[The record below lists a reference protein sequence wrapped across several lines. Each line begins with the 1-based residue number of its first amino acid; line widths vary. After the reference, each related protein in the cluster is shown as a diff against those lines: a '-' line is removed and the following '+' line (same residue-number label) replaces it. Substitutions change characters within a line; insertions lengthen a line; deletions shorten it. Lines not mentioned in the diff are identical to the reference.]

1 VNIEDVKT
9 ILERIIGRTERL
21 IAAGRRQEILNER
34 FFHHMFSWEVGKLLE
49 SRNEDLWGSLFLAPE
64 AKTRLKFR
72 RKGIKV
78 GDAEFTK
85 ANAIDTGRSGNLDFV
100 LKAQPLICV
109 EWKGP
114 KLFTASSALE
124 VLLKLL
130 KQPQEA
136 TKVFAAVVTSCTSGG
151 RGHVTT
157 AKKYLD
163 LALKDARDI
172 QGCTS
177 LRGSNIFGFIA
188 SFAGTMLH
196 RLHWGELE

>member
-1 VNIEDVKT
+1 VDIEDVKV
-9 ILERIIGRTERL
+9 ILEKIVTRTQNL
-21 IAAGRRQEILNER
+21 IASGRRQEILNER

-49 SRNEDLWGSLFLAPE
+49 SRNEDLWDSLFLAPE

-114 KLFTASSALE
+114 KLFTVSSAQE

-130 KQPQEA
+130 KEPQEA
-136 TKVFAAVVTSCTSGG
+136 TKVFAAVITSCTSGG
-151 RGHVTT
+151 RGHITT

-163 LALKDARDI
+163 LALMDAREF

-177 LRGSNIFGFIA
+177 LHGLNLFGFIV
-188 SFAGTMLH
+188 SFAGTTLH
-196 RLHWGELE
+196 RLRWGELE